1 MSTENYHS
9 ILNPNANAEEQLK
22 ILANLND
29 AQKQAVLHFDGPALV
44 LAGAGSGKTNVLT
57 KRIALLISKGI
68 RANQILALTFT
79 NKAAREM
86 KERVCHFLGDRAKQ
100 VKLTTFHALGALL
113 LRQYAQFFG
122 RNHSFTIY
130 DTDEQQK
137 LLKEVLN
144 RLNISPENSQIE
156 SLLEGFQQCK
166 DEGFLPEDRLHGPC
180 LGQTAID
187 LRQIAK
193 AYSDALK
200 LGNAFDFGDLILCPY
215 LMTKN
220 EEILACLQHDYP
232 WVLVD
237 EFQDTNLCQF
247 LFLKALCPKDGNLFV
262 VGDDDQSIYAWRG
275 ADVRNMLDFKKHYP
289 NAKSFVL
296 DLNYRSHQNILDAA
310 NAVIR
315 HNVDRHVKSL
325 KATRKSQQLIEL
337 HECNFDKGEA
347 IFVAK
352 EIKKYNQE
360 QQIPLSKIAVLYRN
374 NSLSLSIEDALKD
387 ANIPYDIVKGFKF
400 YDRAEIKDAIAYLKL
415 MVNPNDEIAFRRAIA
430 SPSRGVGD
438 LNLKHI
444 INDHYEQG
452 CNLFESIDHCL
463 NRDLLKGKAKLG
475 ANAFSQLYYKGQYMH
490 QTGMKAQAET
500 LLKESGFLA
509 SLTDE
514 KVKDED
520 RLANVYDLLFRI
532 EEFEK
537 ACALDGVGA
546 TWQDYLEQV
555 KLITESDRNAM
566 ANDQKVSL
574 STIHSAKGLEFD
586 LVFLI
591 GLEDKVFP
599 GDKDPSEL
607 SEERRLFYVALTRA
621 KDHLILSHAK
631 IRNRY
636 GRSETSSRCRF
647 INDIP
652 TGVMKQVY
660 AMEMNRMGNGFGQSP
675 FKQQFWGGQRK

>member
-1 MSTENYHS
+1 MSSENYPS
-9 ILNPNANAEEQLK
+9 IPNQNQNEQQK
-22 ILANLND
+22 ILANLNE
-29 AQKQAVLHFDGPALV
+29 AQTNAVLHFEGPALV

-68 RANQILALTFT
+68 SAQKILALTFT

-113 LRQYAQFFG
+113 LRQYAEFFG
-122 RNHSFTIY
+122 RSSSFTIY
-130 DTDEQQK
+130 DTDESQK

-144 RLNISPENSQIE
+144 RLNLSPDMPQIE
-156 SLLEGFQQCK
+156 ALFEGFQKSK
-166 DEGFLPEDRLHGPC
+166 DEGYLPESRLHGPC
-180 LGQTAID
+180 FGQTAID

-193 AYSDALK
+193 AYSDALT
-200 LGNAFDFGDLILCPY
+200 LANAFDFGDLILCPY

-220 EEILACLQHDYP
+220 EEILACLQSDYP

-289 NAKSFVL
+289 TAKTFVL
-296 DLNYRSHQNILDAA
+296 DLNYRSHQNILEAA

-315 HNVDRHVKSL
+315 HNVDRHSKSL
-325 KATRKSQQLIEL
+325 KATRKSQQLIEV

-347 IFVAK
+347 SFVAR
-352 EIKKYNQE
+352 EIKKYNQVHN
-360 QQIPLSKIAVLYRN
+360 IPFSKMAVLYRN
-374 NSLSLSIEDALKD
+374 NSLSIAVEDALKD
-387 ANIPYDIVKGFKF
+387 AQIPYDIVKGFKF

-430 SPSRGVGD
+430 APSRGVGD
-438 LNLKHI
+438 LNLKQI
-444 INDHYEQG
+444 VNAHYEYG
-452 CNLFESIDHCL
+452 CHLFDAIDHCL
-463 NRDLLKGKAKLG
+463 NRDLLKGKAKSG
-475 ANAFSQLYYKGQYMH
+475 ASAFSDLYLKGQYMH
-490 QTGMKAQAET
+490 QSTMKDQAET
-500 LLKESGFLA
+500 LLKESGLLA
-509 SLTDE
+509 SLVDE
-514 KVKDED
+514 KTKDED
-520 RLANVYDLLFRI
+520 RLANVYDLLSRI

-537 ACALDGVGA
+537 ACQLEGVVMK
-546 TWQDYLEQV
+546 WENYLEQV
-555 KLITESDRNAM
+555 KLITEADRNAM
-566 ANDQKVSL
+566 VNDQKVSL

-586 LVFLI
+586 LVFLV

-631 IRNRY
+631 IRNRF
-636 GRSETSSRCRF
+636 GRSETSTRCRF

-652 TGVMKQVY
+652 SAIMKQVY
-660 AMEMNRMGNGFGQSP
+660 AMEMNRTGNYGMGQSP
-675 FKQQFWGGQRK
+675 FKQQFWGQRK